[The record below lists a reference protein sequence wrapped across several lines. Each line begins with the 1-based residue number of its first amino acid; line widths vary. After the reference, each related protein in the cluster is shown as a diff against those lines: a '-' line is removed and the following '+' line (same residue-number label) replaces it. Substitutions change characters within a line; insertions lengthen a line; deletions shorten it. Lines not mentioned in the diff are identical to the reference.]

1 MQSSSPRCY
10 PHCFPVCFRDELYCC
25 HRKWMLDYRHG
36 SSGSKRSCRK
46 KKGSSRM
53 LLNPKGLYC
62 RTPDQ
67 VNKKQLLSPPAWLWL
82 SFLSPRCVIP
92 ARRKPLCSLSV
103 FRAKEDGHQEEQA
116 VRSLPGS
123 AGTVPSPQLHYG
135 SAESCS
141 GVLTPSFAGHRTGPT
156 FLLCRR
162 EKRGNSFPG
171 FSHTLKPLTAHTQ
184 FRPHAVTH

>member
-1 MQSSSPRCY
+1 
-10 PHCFPVCFRDELYCC
+10 
-25 HRKWMLDYRHG
+25 MLDYRHG

-46 KKGSSRM
+46 KKGRSRM

-62 RTPDQ
+62 RTHDQ
-67 VNKKQLLSPPAWLWL
+67 VNKKQLLSAPAWLWL
-82 SFLSPRCVIP
+82 SVLSPRCVIP
-92 ARRKPLCSLSV
+92 ARRKSLCSPSV

-123 AGTVPSPQLHYG
+123 VGTVPSPQLHSG

-156 FLLCRR
+156 LLLCKH
-162 EKRGNSFPG
+162 EKEGNSFPG
-171 FSHTLKPLTAHTQ
+171 FSHTLKLLTAHTE